1 MNSAM
6 MNSSK
11 NTHHY
16 RIILKVFGIL
26 LMLYSVSLLP
36 PIVVA
41 IIYGDGGLYS
51 FTGAMIGVFLTGLM
65 IWHPVRN
72 HTQDLKIRD
81 GFLIVVMFWTV
92 LGLTGAIPFMLA
104 EDVKLSVTDAIFES
118 FSGLTTT
125 GATVIIGLDELP
137 HSILWYRQQLQW
149 LGGMGIIV
157 LAVAILPM
165 LGVGGMQLYRA
176 ETPGPIKDSKIAPR
190 ISETAKALWYI
201 YLGLTLAC
209 AIAYWMAGMTW
220 FDAFGHS
227 FSTVAIGGFSTH
239 DASIGYFDNINI
251 EIIAMIFMFLAGIN
265 FALHFT
271 AFRSMS
277 GYAYLYDP
285 EFKAY
290 ALLLLLASLVVVGY
304 IHLQEVYPTWQD
316 AVRYG
321 LFQTISLATTT
332 GYANADFS
340 VWPGFLPFLLIFMSF
355 IGGSAGST
363 AGGMKVIR
371 FVLLFKQGMREIT
384 GLLHPNA
391 INPLK
396 LSGKSI
402 PEKVMTAVWGFFSVY
417 VFTFAGLML
426 VVMALGVDEIT
437 AFSAMA
443 AMMNNLGPGLGDVAA
458 NYQGMSDPVKWV
470 LTFAMLL
477 GRLEI
482 FTLLVL
488 FTVAFWRK

>member
-1 MNSAM
+1 MNSKM
-6 MNSSK
+6 
-11 NTHHY
+11 
-16 RIILKVFGIL
+16 ILKVFGIL
-26 LMLYSVSLLP
+26 LMVYSVSLLP
-36 PIVVA
+36 PILVSL
-41 IIYGDGGLYS
+41 IYQDGGLYS
-51 FTGAMIGVFLTGLM
+51 FSGVLLGVLITGLLL
-65 IWHPVRN
+65 WYPVRN
-72 HTQDLKIRD
+72 HSQDLKIRD

-92 LGLTGAIPFMLA
+92 LGLTGALPFVIA
-104 EDVKLSVTDAIFES
+104 EDVRLSFTDAIFES

-137 HSILWYRQQLQW
+137 HAILWYRQQLQW
-149 LGGMGIIV
+149 MGGMGIIV

-165 LGVGGMQLYRA
+165 LGIGGMQLYRA

-209 AIAYWMAGMTW
+209 ATSYWLAGMSW

-239 DASIGYFDNINI
+239 DASIGYFDNLNI
-251 EIIAMIFMFLAGIN
+251 EIIAMVFMVLAGVN

-271 AFRSMS
+271 AFRSLS
-277 GYAYLYDP
+277 GYAYFRDP

-290 ALLLLLASLVVVGY
+290 AGILLGVSIIATAYLY
-304 IHLQEVYPTWQD
+304 LQDIYPTWQD

-321 LFQTISLATTT
+321 LFQTISIATTT
-332 GYANADFS
+332 GYSSADFS
-340 VWPGFLPFLLIFMSF
+340 SWPGFLPIMLIFMSF

-371 FVLLFKQGMREIT
+371 FVLLFKQGVREIS

-391 INPLK
+391 INPVK
-396 LSGKSI
+396 IAGKSI
-402 PEKVMTAVWGFFSVY
+402 PEKVMTAVWGFFSIY

-426 VVMALGVDEIT
+426 VIMLLGVDQVT
-437 AFSAMA
+437 AFSALA

-488 FTVAFWRK
+488 FTAAFWRK

>member
-1 MNSAM
+1 MH
-6 MNSSK
+6 SK
-11 NTHHY
+11 
-16 RIILKVFGIL
+16 IIFKVFGLL
-26 LMLYSVSLLP
+26 LMVYSISLLP
-36 PIVVA
+36 PIMIA
-41 IIYGDGGLYS
+41 LYYQDGGLWA
-51 FTGAMIGVFLTGLM
+51 FVQVLIGVLLTGLI
-65 IWHPVRN
+65 IWYPVRN
-72 HTQDLKIRD
+72 HSRELKIRD
-81 GFLIVVMFWTV
+81 GFIVVVMFWTV
-92 LGLTGAIPFMLA
+92 LGFAGALPFYIDKDVPLSLT
-104 EDVKLSVTDAIFES
+104 DSIFES

-137 HSILWYRQQLQW
+137 HAVLWYRQQLQW
-149 LGGMGIIV
+149 MGGMGIIV

-165 LGVGGMQLYRA
+165 LGIGGMQLYRA
-176 ETPGPIKDSKIAPR
+176 ETPGPVKDTKIAPR

-201 YLGLTLAC
+201 YLGLTIVC
-209 AIAYWMAGMTW
+209 AVSYWFAGMNW
-220 FDAFGHS
+220 FDAFSHS

-239 DASIGYFDNINI
+239 DESIGYFNNINI
-251 EIIAMIFMFLAGIN
+251 EIIAMIFMFLSGIN

-271 AFRSMS
+271 AFRHLSPHS
-277 GYAYLYDP
+277 YFYDP

-290 ALLLLLASLVVVGY
+290 TGLLIGAAIIAVGY
-304 IHLQEVYPTWQD
+304 IHLQDVYPTWQE

-332 GYANADFS
+332 GFSNADFS
-340 VWPGFLPFLLIFMSF
+340 MWPGFLPIMLIFMSF

-371 FVLLFKQGMREIT
+371 FILLFKQGMREIS

-391 INPLK
+391 VMPVK

-417 VFTFAGLML
+417 VFTFAILML
-426 VVMALGVDEIT
+426 IIMALGVDQVT
-437 AFSAMA
+437 AFSAIA

-458 NYQGMSDPVKWV
+458 NFQSMSDPVKWV

-488 FTVAFWRK
+488 FTAAFWRK

>member
-1 MNSAM
+1 MH
-6 MNSSK
+6 SK
-11 NTHHY
+11 
-16 RIILKVFGIL
+16 IILKVFGIL
-26 LMLYSVSLLP
+26 LMVYSISLLP
-36 PIVVA
+36 PIIVA
-41 IIYGDGGLYS
+41 LYYGDGGLYS
-51 FTGAMIGVFLTGLM
+51 FSSALIGVLLTGLL
-65 IWHPVRN
+65 IWYPVRN
-72 HTQDLKIRD
+72 HSRELKIRD

-92 LGLTGAIPFMLA
+92 LGLAGAIPFYFA
-104 EDVKLSVTDAIFES
+104 NDVKLTLTDAIFES

-125 GATVIIGLDELP
+125 GATVMVGLDTLP

-149 LGGMGIIV
+149 MGGMGIIV

-165 LGVGGMQLYRA
+165 LGIGGMQLYRA

-201 YLGLTLAC
+201 YLGLTVAC
-209 AIAYWMAGMTW
+209 AVSYWAAGMGW
-220 FDAFGHS
+220 FDAITHS

-239 DASIGYFDNINI
+239 DASIGYFNSINI
-251 EIIAMIFMFLAGIN
+251 EIVAIIFMFLAGIN

-271 AFRSMS
+271 AFRSLS
-277 GYAYLYDP
+277 GYAYFFDP

-290 ALLLLLASLVVVGY
+290 AGLLLIASIITTAYLY
-304 IHLQEVYPTWQD
+304 FQSIYPTWEE

-321 LFQTISLATTT
+321 VFQTVSLATTT

-340 VWPGFLPFLLIFMSF
+340 MWPGFLPIMLIFMSF

-371 FVLLFKQGMREIT
+371 FVLLFKQGVREIT
-384 GLLHPNA
+384 GLLHPNS
-391 INPLK
+391 IRPLK

-402 PEKVMTAVWGFFSVY
+402 PDKVMTAVWGFFSVY
-417 VFTFAGLML
+417 VFTFAVLML
-426 VVMALGVDEIT
+426 VIMALGVDQTT

-443 AMMNNLGPGLGDVAA
+443 AMMNNLGPGLGEVAA
-458 NYQGMSDPVKWV
+458 NYQSMSDPVKWV

-488 FTVAFWRK
+488 FTAAFWRK